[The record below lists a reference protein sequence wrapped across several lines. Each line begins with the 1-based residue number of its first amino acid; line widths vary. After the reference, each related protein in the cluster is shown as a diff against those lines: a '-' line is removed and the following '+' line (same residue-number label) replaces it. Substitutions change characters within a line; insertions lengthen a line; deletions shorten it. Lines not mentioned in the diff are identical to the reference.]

1 MIFQSHL
8 FSMIVYSFF
17 VSLVMAFLR
26 RTEKKDRIRY
36 GVLVFLIMVA
46 GALAFGWFMFL
57 FIKK

>member
-1 MIFQSHL
+1 MIFRSHL

-17 VSLVMAFLR
+17 VSLVMALLR

-36 GVLVFLIMVA
+36 GVLLFLVMVG